1 MGKAVK
7 GIKKGVKAVGKGFK
21 SIFKKP
27 KIPDAPDPITEDQ
40 AQAPE
45 VAPVIAPK
53 LAEAAIF
60 QRTLAR
66 RRSGRRN
73 QFRADNNALAA
84 PTALKTLLGS

>member
-7 GIKKGVKAVGKGFK
+7 GIKKGFKAIGRGVK

-27 KIPDAPDPITEDQ
+27 KVPTAPDPITEEE
-40 AQAPE
+40 ARAPE

-66 RRSGRRN
+66 RRSGRRK
-73 QFRADNNALAA
+73 QFRADDNALAA